1 MPFGPE
7 VLIVLGVV
15 VLMFGGSKLPGLAR
29 SLGSAKQEFE
39 SASKGKA
46 DAETG
51 AVKGVKDALNKL
63 AKDKPYLL
71 KGKTGDKKEGGGAG
85 TNGASGHNPAGGGD
99 TADKNKVRQKL
110 ASKYKLR

>member
-46 DAETG
+46 ADTG
-51 AVKGVKDALNKL
+51 AVVPPVAVATAPGTVTIVTETETETETQPARDA
-63 AKDKPYLL
+63 A
-71 KGKTGDKKEGGGAG
+71 
-85 TNGASGHNPAGGGD
+85 
-99 TADKNKVRQKL
+99 
-110 ASKYKLR
+110 